1 MADIPVTEPGA
12 PGEPL
17 SPIPPEKPK
26 KEKKELSPELKQL
39 LCSVADHFD
48 NEDRAVRERQIRIW
62 RKMKLYWNGLN
73 NIYYS
78 EVAHDW
84 RIWDQETSTDSD
96 SDQAYYDKRVNVFR
110 AYLESIIAALSQS
123 VPPIKCYPDDAD
135 NPLDL
140 ATAKAGDKI
149 AQLIFKH
156 NDAPLL
162 WLHALYTFCTE
173 GMVACYTYTKED
185 DKYGT
190 YDEKETEEEVI
201 SAYQCPTCGAPLD
214 AHLFTEREKDE
225 FQPGDDDALVGDAIL
240 NQGMVICP
248 ACNGTI
254 DPNHNPTEQVVSRIV
269 GVTKKPK
276 SRQCMEV
283 YGGLY
288 VKVPNYAIK
297 QSDIPYLRFSY
308 ETHYSNA
315 TERYGDLPALKDN
328 KTKIGPGMD
337 DPYEAWGR
345 LSTQYNGEYPI
356 NTVTVN
362 NYWFRPSAF
371 HVLPEESAKKLKKE
385 FPNGCKLVK
394 INREFAEACNECLDD
409 YWTLT
414 YNPLSDYIHH
424 DPLGLLL
431 VSIQD
436 ITNDLISLTVQT
448 IEHGIPQTFADPTVL
463 NFDAYRQTEVQPGGI
478 YPATPK
484 AGKGVAEGFYEV
496 KTSTLSPEVLPFGQN
511 IQQLGQLVSGALPS
525 LFGGVS
531 EGTSK
536 TASEYAMSRSQALQ
550 RLQTSWKMFTF
561 WWKNIFGK
569 AIPAYIKDMM
579 EDEKYVQQDKDGNF
593 VNIFIRLAELE
604 GKIGSVELEAA
615 EQLPLTWTQRKE
627 AVMALIQLSNP
638 EVMATMMSPENIPM
652 ISDILGLTDL
662 VIPGDEDREKQF
674 VEITKL
680 VSSAPMPGPSPQ
692 EPMIPS
698 VEPEPQADN
707 HDVHIAICKH
717 WLVGAA
723 GREAKDTNPEGY
735 QNVLLHLKAHLLIQQ
750 VNMMQMAQ
758 QQGEQ
763 QSIQGANPAKPN
775 QSSVRA
781 PIGNDNA
788 SGTVQ

>member
-1 MADIPVTEPGA
+1 MAEQPLPTVTTPT
-12 PGEPL
+12 
-17 SPIPPEKPK
+17 KPK
-26 KEKKELSPELKQL
+26 VEKKELSAEIKKA

-48 NEDRAVRERQIRIW
+48 LEDRSVRERQIRIW
-62 RKMKLYWNGLN
+62 RKLKLYWNGLN

-84 RIWDQETSTDSD
+84 RIWDQENSTGSD
-96 SDQAYYDKRVNVFR
+96 GDQAYYDKRVNVFR

-123 VPPIKCYPDDAD
+123 IPPIKCYPDDAD

-140 ATAKAGDKI
+140 LTAKAGDKI
-149 AQLIFKH
+149 AELIYKH

-162 WLHALYTFCTE
+162 WLHALYVFCTE

-185 DKYGT
+185 EKYGT
-190 YDEKETEEEVI
+190 YDEKETQEEKI
-201 SAYQCPTCGAPLD
+201 SSYICPTCGSPLD
-214 AHLFTEREKDE
+214 ANLFTKNEIDE
-225 FQPGDDDALVGDAIL
+225 FAPGPDDVELNDAII
-240 NQGMVICP
+240 NQDMVVCP
-248 ACNGTI
+248 ACSEMI
-254 DPNHNPTEQVVSRIV
+254 APDHNPTEQVVSRIV

-308 ETHYSNA
+308 ETHYANA
-315 TERYGDLPALKDN
+315 TERYGDLPELKDN
-328 KTKIGPGMD
+328 KSKIGPGMD

-356 NTVTVN
+356 NTVTIN

-371 HVLPEESAKKLKKE
+371 HVVSKEKTDALKKE

-394 INREFAEACNECLDD
+394 VNKIFAEACNENLDD
-409 YWTLT
+409 CWTLS

-424 DPLGLLL
+424 DPIGLLL
-431 VSIQD
+431 VSVQD

-448 IEHGIPQTFADPTVL
+448 IEHGIPQTFADPAVL
-463 NFDAYRQTEVQPGGI
+463 NFDGYRQTEVVPGGI

-484 AGKGVAEGFYEV
+484 AGKTVGDGFYEV
-496 KTSTLSPEVLPFGQN
+496 KTATLSSEVLPFGQN

-550 RLQTSWKMFTF
+550 RLQTNWKMFTF
-561 WWKNIFGK
+561 WWKSIFGK

-579 EDEKYVQQDKDGNF
+579 EDEKYVQADKNGNF
-593 VNIFIRLAELE
+593 VNIFIRKAETE
-604 GKIGSVELEAA
+604 GKIGSVELEASD
-615 EQLPLTWTQRKE
+615 QLPLTWSQKKE
-627 AVMALIQLSNP
+627 AVMALIQMSNP
-638 EVMATMMSPENIPM
+638 EVMATLLSPENIPVV
-652 ISDILGLTDL
+652 SDILGLQDL
-662 VIPGDEDREKQF
+662 EVPGDEDRTKQYE
-674 VEITKL
+674 EISQL
-680 VSSAPMPGPSPQ
+680 VNSAPMESGNPQ
-692 EPMIPS
+692 EPFLPS
-698 VEPEPQADN
+698 VEPEPQADS
-707 HDVHIAICKH
+707 HEVHIAICKG

-723 GREAKDTNPEGY
+723 GREAKVANPPGY
-735 QNVLLHLKAHLLIQQ
+735 QNVLLHLKAHLLIMQ
-750 VNMMQMAQ
+750 VNMMQAAQ

-763 QSIQGANPAKPN
+763 EQISGANAPKP
-775 QSSVRA
+775 SESPVKA

-788 SGTVQ
+788 S